1 MPLDRKAVGADRIRD
16 IIQFIADAIRSYRVI
31 IYRMSTATSKRLV
44 EIHSDFERGVF
55 LALYNSR
62 GQRLHRGIARVI
74 LGLKHGLRGV
84 LFSWPLYL
92 LPLAA
97 WLLQARYLPLILLL
111 LLPGVYIS
119 GVILTRG
126 VHEDYAR
133 LVDGYILRR
142 GYAGRLLF
150 PGTLTP

>member
-1 MPLDRKAVGADRIRD
+1 MLASTPVRLTDIR
-16 IIQFIADAIRSYRVI
+16 
-31 IYRMSTATSKRLV
+31 
-44 EIHSDFERGVF
+44 SDFERGVF

-62 GQRLHRGIARVI
+62 AQRVHRVIARII
-74 LGLKHGLRGV
+74 LGLKHGLRGI

-119 GVILTRG
+119 GVILVRG
-126 VHEDYAR
+126 IGEDYANQVEG
-133 LVDGYILRR
+133 LILRP
-142 GYAGRLLF
+142 GYPARLLF
-150 PGTLTP
+150 PGNFMT

>member
-1 MPLDRKAVGADRIRD
+1 MNASAP
-16 IIQFIADAIRSYRVI
+16 
-31 IYRMSTATSKRLV
+31 KRLAD
-44 EIHSDFERGVF
+44 IRNDFERGVF

-62 GQRLHRGIARVI
+62 QQRLHRVLARVI
-74 LGLKHGLRGV
+74 LGCKHGLRGL

-119 GVILTRG
+119 GTILRRG

-133 LVDGYILRR
+133 LVEGCLLRSGYP
-142 GYAGRLLF
+142 GRLLF
-150 PGTLTP
+150 PGSFSP